1 MAEMNK
7 KENPKSLDPKK
18 AESETGRECRGCRE
32 HTADF
37 LKPICDSRYN
47 RSGNQ
52 THHCAQPEQNSN
64 LLWCHPSCFKK
75 ARPKGRRYAKSSVDQ
90 YIKEDERS

>member
-7 KENPKSLDPKK
+7 KENPKALDAKK
-18 AESETGRECRGCRE
+18 AESETGRECRGYRE
-32 HTADF
+32 PAADL

-47 RSGNQ
+47 KSGNQ
-52 THHCAQPEQNSN
+52 THHGAQPEQNSN

-75 ARPKGRRYAKSSVDQ
+75 ARPKVRRYAKRTVDQ
-90 YIKEDERS
+90 YIKEGERP